1 MYQIIC
7 PMSRFYEF
15 VSQDLFLNLYLPVSQ
30 ISFVSVRLLDFQVFL
45 KEDIFSC
52 YNRCFIIKY

>member
-7 PMSRFYEF
+7 TMSRFYEF
-15 VSQDLFLNLYLPVSQ
+15 VSQDLFLNLYLSQ
-30 ISFVSVRLLDFQVFL
+30 ISFFSVRLLDFLVSL

>member
-7 PMSRFYEF
+7 TMSRFYEF
-15 VSQDLFLNLYLPVSQ
+15 VSQDLFLNLYLSQ
-30 ISFVSVRLLDFQVFL
+30 ISFVSVRLLDFQVSL

>member
-7 PMSRFYEF
+7 TMSRFYEF
-15 VSQDLFLNLYLPVSQ
+15 VSQDLFLNLYLSQ

>member
-7 PMSRFYEF
+7 TMSRFYEF
-15 VSQDLFLNLYLPVSQ
+15 VSQDLFLNLYLSQ

-45 KEDIFSC
+45 KEDFFSC

>member
-7 PMSRFYEF
+7 TMSRFYEF
-15 VSQDLFLNLYLPVSQ
+15 VSQDLFLNLSLSQ
-30 ISFVSVRLLDFQVFL
+30 SFVSVRLLDFQVSL

>member
-7 PMSRFYEF
+7 TMSRFYEF

>member
-15 VSQDLFLNLYLPVSQ
+15 VSQDLFLNLYLSQ

>member
-7 PMSRFYEF
+7 TMSRFYEF
-15 VSQDLFLNLYLPVSQ
+15 VSQDLFLNLYLSQ

-52 YNRCFIIKY
+52 YNICFIIKY